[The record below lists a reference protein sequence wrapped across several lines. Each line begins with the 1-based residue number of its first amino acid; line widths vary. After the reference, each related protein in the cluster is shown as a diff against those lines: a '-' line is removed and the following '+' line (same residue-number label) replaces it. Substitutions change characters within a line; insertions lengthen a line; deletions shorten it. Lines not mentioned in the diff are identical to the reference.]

1 MENFF
6 PLFAYP
12 DINTRG
18 VGKFLNSY
26 ANPRLRLGF
35 AWLSRILP
43 TLLVFIS
50 SYANTENV
58 FYCLNIILLPCC
70 DIFYLIIL
78 IYSRDGTFSIFISFY
93 SVMWHFLPKGWLFLC
108 YSTHNLDLWFVG
120 KNIGN
125 KEEIIIFHSNTFYD
139 CESHFKILILA
150 SRRKKNSKFYSL
162 TMFVAWSLI
171 SISFFSSSFPR
182 CKTRLKL
189 SCLQYLVKN
198 THRQPQS

>member
-1 MENFF
+1 M
-6 PLFAYP
+6 FAYP
-12 DINTRG
+12 DISTRG

-26 ANPRLRLGF
+26 ANLRLRGF

-78 IYSRDGTFSIFISFY
+78 IYFRDGTFSIFISFY

-139 CESHFKILILA
+139 CESYFKILILA
-150 SRRKKNSKFYSL
+150 SRRKKKFQVLQSDNVRSL
-162 TMFVAWSLI
+162 EFNFHLLFLI
-171 SISFFSSSFPR
+171 IIS
-182 CKTRLKL
+182 T
-189 SCLQYLVKN
+189 LQNKIEIVLLTVPCEE
-198 THRQPQS
+198 HP